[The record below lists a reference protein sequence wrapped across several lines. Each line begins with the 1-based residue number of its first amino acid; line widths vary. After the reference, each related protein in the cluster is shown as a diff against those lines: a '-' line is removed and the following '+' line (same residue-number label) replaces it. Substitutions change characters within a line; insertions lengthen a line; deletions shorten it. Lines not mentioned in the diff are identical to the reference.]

1 MEDTNIVDLYLE
13 RDETA
18 ISCTA
23 QKYGKRLGS
32 IARNIVEDSGTSE
45 ECVNDT
51 YLEAWNSIPPHEPR
65 TYLFAFLGR
74 ITRHI
79 ALDFCRRRNAS
90 KRSANYCELT
100 SEIENCIPGSSS
112 ADDLTDEVELAKC
125 LDTFLAGLNRE
136 QQMIFVRRYWYFDSV
151 ADISSSMNLSQSKV
165 KTTLFRLRENLRKH
179 LEKGGFGL

>member
-1 MEDTNIVDLYLE
+1 MEDTNIVDLYLR

-18 ISCTA
+18 ISCSA
-23 QKYGKRLGS
+23 EKYGKRLHS
-32 IARNIVEDSGTSE
+32 IARNIVEDLGASE

-100 SEIENCIPGSSS
+100 SEIANCIPGSSS
-112 ADDLTDEVELAKC
+112 ADDLSNETELAKC
-125 LDTFLAGLNRE
+125 MDAFLAGLSHE
-136 QQMIFVRRYWYFDSV
+136 QQTIFVRRYWYFDSV
-151 ADISSSMNLSQSKV
+151 ASIASSMNLSQSKV
-165 KTTLFRLRENLRKH
+165 KTTLFRLREDLRKH

>member
-23 QKYGKRLGS
+23 QKYGKRLGN

-100 SEIENCIPGSSS
+100 SEIENCSPGSSRTEN
-112 ADDLTDEVELAKC
+112 LTDEAELAKC
-125 LDTFLAGLNRE
+125 LDAFLAGVN
-136 QQMIFVRRYWYFDSV
+136 RYWYFDSV

-165 KTTLFRLRENLRKH
+165 KTTLFRLREDLRKH